1 MGVLNLKDTAMV
13 MVLIHATI
21 PWVYGLTPQDCLV
34 YDSESDAPEPKI
46 LHRQITMGVSGT
58 GSLWNAKLS
67 LTSQLTEGSCDLLFV
82 SDTVAASCTDGNG
95 TSTSSTVVKWPP
107 GLFVPGSFTELWLR
121 LGDPS
126 SSPSSSSSS
135 TSSSSSSSLSP
146 SSSPSVPPEG
156 SHSEELYLLGRRG
169 NGRGFLLVPS
179 TRLKPPLSLTWGSQS
194 IKYYYNC
201 VTGCLKETQVTTP
214 QGLHTVFLLK
224 DQNFQNLSFSYSPKT
239 LRPKLSFTPV
249 SLSISLTQQDLKE
262 VPEGSWGNI
271 TVVWNT
277 LEDTLGA
284 LVNGKPAGSLDSYNT
299 LNKMA
304 VIEGEVEGGGFLT
317 LCDPRFQL
325 LQDALAS
332 EGGVVEVPDDV
343 TSDVSPSTASSLTS
357 DPDSFGVSSVAQ
369 TNQALMVV
377 CILLSIVL
385 LILIA
390 VSYSRT
396 SAKLRKLG
404 VNSNGEVK
412 GPSIVRRSSSTYS
425 KVRCS
430 VKSLKKASDDAK
442 DSSVDQD
449 ECRSLSDATVAM
461 TDVTSTPLATPNASS
476 PFAAPRGSKVVSTS
490 EFIDIDIGT

>member
-1 MGVLNLKDTAMV
+1 MGVLNFKDTALV
-13 MVLIHATI
+13 MVLIHGTI
-21 PWVYGLTPQDCLV
+21 HCVYGISPQDCLV
-34 YDSESDAPEPKI
+34 YDSVSDAPGPKI

-67 LTSQLTEGSCDLLFV
+67 LTSLLTEGSCDLLFV
-82 SDTVAASCTDGNG
+82 ANTVAASCTEGNG
-95 TSTSSTVVKWPP
+95 TSTSSTVAKWPP

-121 LGDPS
+121 LGDPL

-135 TSSSSSSSLSP
+135 TSSSSSLSPSLSP
-146 SSSPSVPPEG
+146 SVSPEG

-169 NGRGFLLVPS
+169 NDRGFLLVPF
-179 TRLKPPLSLTWGSQS
+179 TRLTPPLSLKWGSQP

-214 QGLHTVFLLK
+214 QGHHTVFLLK
-224 DQNFQNLSFSYSPKT
+224 DQNFQNLSFSYLPKT
-239 LRPKLSFTPV
+239 LKPQLS
-249 SLSISLTQQDLKE
+249 SLSITPQDLKG

-277 LEDTLGA
+277 QEDTIGA
-284 LVNGKPAGSLDSYNT
+284 LVNGKPVGSLESYNT
-299 LNKMA
+299 LSKMG
-304 VIEGEVEGGGFLT
+304 VIEGEVEGGGYLT

-357 DPDSFGVSSVAQ
+357 DSDSFGVSSVAQ

-377 CILLSIVL
+377 CILLSVVL

-412 GPSIVRRSSSTYS
+412 GPSMVRRSSSTYS

-461 TDVTSTPLATPNASS
+461 SDVTSTPLATPNASS
-476 PFAAPRGSKVVSTS
+476 SFAAPPGSKVVSTS